1 MPYNFNPNFNKHF
14 NTEKDKYKFIKRTG
28 DETPYSNPDVR
39 AMNNNYNN
47 YKSPKL
53 VNFLNNDEFD
63 EDIKMYKL
71 EDIDH
76 PNGWDFKEI
85 DMLGEMN
92 FRIDDDYKMY
102 SEIEVPSIKM
112 QNEKIKTFVYK
123 TDEGYVLEANRR
135 YVFETFNKM
144 LEFIDSIPMTWVKN

>member
-1 MPYNFNPNFNKHF
+1 MNQP
-14 NTEKDKYKFIKRTG
+14 KDNYKNIKRTG

-63 EDIKMYKL
+63 DAVKMYKL

-85 DMLGEMN
+85 DMLGEMD

>member
-1 MPYNFNPNFNKHF
+1 
-14 NTEKDKYKFIKRTG
+14 
-28 DETPYSNPDVR
+28 
-39 AMNNNYNN
+39 
-47 YKSPKL
+47 
-53 VNFLNNDEFD
+53 
-63 EDIKMYKL
+63 MYKL

-85 DMLGEMN
+85 DMLGEMS

-144 LEFIDSIPMTWVKN
+144 LEFIDSIPMTWSKN

>member
-1 MPYNFNPNFNKHF
+1 MSYNFNPNFNKHM
-14 NTEKDKYKFIKRTG
+14 NQPKDNYKNIKRTG

-63 EDIKMYKL
+63 EDVKMYKL

-85 DMLGEMN
+85 DMLGEMD